1 MASEFEKKAEAFLG
15 GSGGKK
21 LNEKRGEIQQLADSD
36 DGRKVKSMLDE
47 NGSLQAAVEKGDV
60 GALKNVLSQVL
71 NTDEGARLAKRL
83 SELMK

>member
-1 MASEFEKKAEAFLG
+1 
-15 GSGGKK
+15 
-21 LNEKRGEIQQLADSD
+21 
-36 DGRKVKSMLDE
+36 MLDE